1 MFGKGQRK
9 GLALLIVGSL
19 LVAGSAYL
27 IYQEQQRVLP
37 PALVLQQTA
46 PEANTQPVHLELI
59 NAGVSVKVEPGYLQN
74 GRWSVV
80 PDAANYLVSSSLPDE
95 GGNILIYGHNK
106 KEVLANLKQAEIGE
120 VVELTSEDGQKRQYE
135 IVKRYVTGPNDTS
148 PLEERMEETLTIY
161 TCTGFLDTK
170 RLVIEGQLITPSDD
184 TSEPDVVQGT

>member
-1 MFGKGQRK
+1 MFGKGQRI
-9 GLALLIVGSL
+9 GLTLLIAGSL

-59 NAGVSVKVEPGYLQN
+59 KAGVSVKVEPGYLQN

-120 VVELTSEDGQKRQYE
+120 VVELTSKDGQKRQYR
-135 IVKRYVTGPNDTS
+135 IVKRYVTGSNDTS

-170 RLVIEGQLITPSDD
+170 RLVIEGQLII
-184 TSEPDVVQGT
+184 